1 MTTSTLNRKPLQ
13 QRIVARRAST
23 RTSISFI
30 LICTTVLS
38 GCSLAG
44 DRSEPHRSTPAAEA
58 DLAEIPGVTARIAR
72 AYNGTTPFLSVNVE
86 LTSAFTADEAAFLDQ
101 LLAQVWS
108 QDEDSPQ
115 KFVTLGVTGAGH
127 TEATTS
133 AALNRLGINSSA
145 YASSSLQLKVAD
157 LTTRYGDWP
166 GPIPPITPSP
176 R

>member
-1 MTTSTLNRKPLQ
+1 MTTLTLNRKAIP
-13 QRIVARRAST
+13 QRTIAGGSST
-23 RTSISFI
+23 RTAIAFI
-30 LICTTVLS
+30 LICTAVLS

-44 DRSEPHRSTPAAEA
+44 DRSGPHRSIAAAEA
-58 DLAEIPGVTARIAR
+58 DLAEIPGVTARIGR

-86 LTSAFTADEAAFLDQ
+86 LTAVFTGDETAFLDH

-127 TEATTS
+127 TQATTS
-133 AALNRLGINSSA
+133 AALTRLGISSSE

-166 GPIPPITPSP
+166 GPVPPSTPSP